1 MHTIHVKGEPRYVS
15 PESCRPSP
23 LAPEPGTST
32 ERPPL
37 GIRLLHALGKERDW
51 SAMTDE
57 ELVAYRDAENR
68 FRASRLARVITGR
81 PDRGAAIRWQR
92 VALPGRELPVRVYR
106 PSPGRGGR
114 GVDRAELPLVIHVHG
129 GGFVGTA
136 VQCDWVNSRLAA
148 RLPAVVVSVEHRLL
162 GPETPLSEAVDDGW
176 DVLRHVVQHAARW
189 GIDPART
196 AVFGE
201 STGSMVTALA
211 AIRAREAGLHLRAQ
225 VLVNPAVDLTST
237 MFDHASIIRHAN
249 SPTLTVPQLRLLHRF
264 AVPPG
269 TDPRAL
275 SPLYADDLSGL
286 APALV
291 VVPTLDPLADHGRCY
306 AERLRAAG
314 TPARLTE
321 HPGATHAF
329 LSMPGVVPQAKAAR
343 AEIVEFLRGA
353 LAG

>member
-1 MHTIHVKGEPRYVS
+1 MSEVTG
-15 PESCRPSP
+15 
-23 LAPEPGTST
+23 T

-37 GIRLLHALGKERDW
+37 GIRLLHALGKQPDW
-51 SAMTDE
+51 SAMTAE

-68 FRASRLARVITGR
+68 KRASRAARVITGI
-81 PDRGAAIRWQR
+81 PDRGAAIQWQE
-92 VALPGRELPVRVYR
+92 VALPGRRLPVRVYR
-106 PSPGRGGR
+106 PSSGPGGGQ
-114 GVDRAELPLVIHVHG
+114 GDLPLVLHVHG

-136 VQCDWVNSRLAA
+136 VQSDWVNSHLAV
-148 RLPAVVVSVEHRLL
+148 RLPAIVVSVEHRLL
-162 GPETPLSEAVDDGW
+162 APGTPLSAAVDDGW
-176 DVLRHVVQHAARW
+176 DVLGQVVRHAAQW
-189 GIDPART
+189 GIDPTRT

-201 STGSMVTALA
+201 STGAMITAMA
-211 AIRAREAGLHLRAQ
+211 AIRAKESGLLLRAQ

-237 MFDHASIIRHAN
+237 AFDHASITQYAD
-249 SPTLTVPQLRLLHRF
+249 SPTLTLTQMRLLQRL

-269 TDPRAL
+269 TDPRAV

-291 VVPTLDPLADHGRCY
+291 VVPTLDPLADHGRGY

-343 AEIVEFLRGA
+343 AEIVEFLRESF
-353 LAG
+353 AG

>member
-1 MHTIHVKGEPRYVS
+1 MSEVTG
-15 PESCRPSP
+15 
-23 LAPEPGTST
+23 T

-37 GIRLLHALGKERDW
+37 GIRLMHALGREPDW
-51 SAMTDE
+51 LAITAE
-57 ELVAYRDAENR
+57 ELVALREAVNR
-68 FRASRLARVITGR
+68 KRASRLARVITGF
-81 PDRGAAIRWQR
+81 PDRGAAIQWQE
-92 VALPGRELPVRVYR
+92 VALPGRKLPVRVYR
-106 PSPGRGGR
+106 PSSGRGGE
-114 GVDRAELPLVIHVHG
+114 GADRAGLPLVLHVHG

-136 VQCDWVNSRLAA
+136 VQSDWVNSHLAA

-162 GPETPLSEAVDDGW
+162 DPETPLSAAVDDGW
-176 DVLRHVVQHAARW
+176 DVLRHVVQHAAQW

-201 STGSMVTALA
+201 STGSMITALA
-211 AIRAREAGLHLRAQ
+211 AIRARESGPRLRAQ

-237 MFDHASIIRHAN
+237 MFDHASITQHAH
-249 SPTLTVPQLRLLHRF
+249 SPTLNVPQMRLLHRF

-269 TDPRAL
+269 SDPRAL

-291 VVPTLDPLADHGRCY
+291 VVPTIDPLADHGRIY

-343 AEIVEFLRGA
+343 VEIVEFLRA
-353 LAG
+353 AFAG